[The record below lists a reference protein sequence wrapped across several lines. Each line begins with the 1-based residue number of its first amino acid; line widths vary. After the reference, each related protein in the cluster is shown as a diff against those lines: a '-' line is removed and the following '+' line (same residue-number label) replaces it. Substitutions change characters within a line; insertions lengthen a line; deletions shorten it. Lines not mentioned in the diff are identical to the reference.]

1 MIVFSLLDLPML
13 LDVVVSFVR
22 PIRTRKYRY
31 IPANVIFLA
40 ARYAHH
46 LGGTELL
53 DELMFG
59 ALERIENNIHV
70 SAFPAVVALG
80 TRLTYTGL

>member
-1 MIVFSLLDLPML
+1 MIVFSLTDLPML

-22 PIRTRKYRY
+22 PIQTRKYRY

-40 ARYAHH
+40 ARYAHY
-46 LGGTELL
+46 LGGSELL

-59 ALERIENNIHV
+59 SLERIENSIHV
-70 SAFPAVVALG
+70 SGQPLRLLRPRSRG
-80 TRLTYTGL
+80 TS